1 MDLSRFYKPQENAF
15 EVAYS
20 EIKAGH
26 KRGHWMWYIFPQIAG
41 LGMTDIS
48 KYYAIRDIDEA
59 TEFLKDPVLGKRLI
73 SICEA
78 LLDLGTDD
86 PHEIFGSP
94 DDLKLRSSMTLFAA
108 VPDSPPVFG
117 RVLAKFYQG
126 QPDSKTLELLGL
138 HK

>member
-26 KRGHWMWYIFPQIAG
+26 KRGHWMWYVFPQIAG

-48 KYYAIRDIDEA
+48 KYYAIRDLDEA
-59 TEFLKDPVLGKRLI
+59 TEFLKDPLLGKRLI
-73 SICEA
+73 SICAA
-78 LLDLGTDD
+78 LLELGTDD

-108 VPDSPPVFG
+108 VPNSSAVFE
-117 RVLAKFYQG
+117 RVLAKFYRG
-126 QPDSKTLELLGL
+126 QPDSKTLQILSL